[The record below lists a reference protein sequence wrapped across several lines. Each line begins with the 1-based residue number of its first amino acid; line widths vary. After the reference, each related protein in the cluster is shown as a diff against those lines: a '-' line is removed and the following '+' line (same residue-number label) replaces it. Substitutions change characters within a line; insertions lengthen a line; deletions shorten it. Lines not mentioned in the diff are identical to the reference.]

1 MSELK
6 RGDKRESDGWLFW
19 QYLIGKREY
28 WVSLEKYAELRQK
41 DCDRFAKK
49 YEQNRDEIKLK
60 AREYYSKNK
69 DSVNERNME
78 YYRAN
83 ISSVRESRK
92 SYRKRIKE
100 LAAKWLEE
108 NDENGFIRSLKRG
121 FQREDGMV
129 FWGFQD
135 PHPDGSCR
143 MVWMTE
149 MEFEEKR
156 AAEIER
162 LKKRYELK
170 KPEFLSKIKEYQLKN
185 ADAIHERRK
194 LYRAKNAEKIK
205 LAKQKYG
212 IENRDKI
219 SKALAKRRA
228 GNPIVRLANSMRR
241 SIRRYL
247 AVGQKGEMSSFEII
261 GCSKDDLRKHLESN
275 FKGGMT
281 WQNYGSYWHID
292 HIVPL
297 ISAKS
302 PEEVKKL
309 CHWTNLQPLTA
320 FENISKGSKMPLA
333 IDASS
338 SQSIDRIIS

>member
-1 MSELK
+1 
-6 RGDKRESDGWLFW
+6 
-19 QYLIGKREY
+19 
-28 WVSLEKYAELRQK
+28 
-41 DCDRFAKK
+41 
-49 YEQNRDEIKLK
+49 
-60 AREYYSKNK
+60 
-69 DSVNERNME
+69 
-78 YYRAN
+78 
-83 ISSVRESRK
+83 
-92 SYRKRIKE
+92 
-100 LAAKWLEE
+100 
-108 NDENGFIRSLKRG
+108 
-121 FQREDGMV
+121 
-129 FWGFQD
+129 
-135 PHPDGSCR
+135 
-143 MVWMTE
+143 MVWITE
-149 MEFEEKR
+149 REFEEKR

-162 LKKRYELK
+162 LRTRYESK
-170 KPEFLSKIKEYQLKN
+170 KSDTLSRQREYRIKN
-185 ADAIHERRK
+185 ADAIRERRK

-247 AVGQKGEMSSFEII
+247 DAGQKGEMSSFEII
-261 GCSKDDLRKHLESN
+261 GCSKDDLRKHLESK

>member
-1 MSELK
+1 MNEFK

-19 QYLIGKREY
+19 QYLVGKREY
-28 WVSLEKYAELRQK
+28 WVSPEKYAELREK
-41 DCDRFAKK
+41 NYNNFSKR
-49 YEQNRDEIKLK
+49 YGQNKDEIKRK

-83 ISSVRESRK
+83 FSSVRESRK

-108 NDENGFIRSLKRG
+108 NDANGFIRSLKRG
-121 FQREDGMV
+121 VRREDGMV

-149 MEFEEKR
+149 REFEEKR

-162 LKKRYELK
+162 LRKRYELK

-185 ADAIHERRK
+185 ADAIRERRK

-212 IENRDKI
+212 AENRDKI
-219 SKALAKRRA
+219 AKALAERRA
-228 GNPIVRLANSMRR
+228 RNPIVRLANSMRR

-247 AVGQKGEMSSFEII
+247 DAGQKGEMSSFEII
-261 GCSKDDLRKHLESN
+261 GCSKDDLRKHLESK
-275 FKGGMT
+275 FRDGMT
-281 WQNYGSYWHID
+281 WQNYGNHWHID

-302 PEEVKKL
+302 PEEVKRL

-320 FENISKGSKMPLA
+320 FDNISKGSKMPLA

-338 SQSIDRIIS
+338 DERIDRIDS